1 MDPKFEL
8 GAWLLKEARLS
19 FRYWHSS
26 ASLRGNMNKPFFDRT
41 QCEWI
46 LKNYKGED
54 EKRNRVA

>member
-8 GAWLLKEARLS
+8 GAWLLTEARVS

-26 ASLRGNMNKPFFDRT
+26 KSCRENMKKPFFDRT

-46 LKNYKGED
+46 LKQYKGKD
-54 EKRNRVA
+54 RRDRVA